1 VTPDI
6 EVPFEL
12 EYAQGKDPKKE
23 KAVEVLVKMS

>member
-12 EYAQGKDPKKE
+12 EYAQEKIKKE